1 MELVGGQ
8 VDEELGPEAFGPSVL
23 SGVVALF
30 ILVFLACQGLTHP
43 VAY

>member
-8 VDEELGPEAFGPSVL
+8 VDEELGPEAFGAPVS
-23 SGVVALF
+23 SAVVAMF
-30 ILVFLACQGLTHP
+30 ILVFLACQRPTHP